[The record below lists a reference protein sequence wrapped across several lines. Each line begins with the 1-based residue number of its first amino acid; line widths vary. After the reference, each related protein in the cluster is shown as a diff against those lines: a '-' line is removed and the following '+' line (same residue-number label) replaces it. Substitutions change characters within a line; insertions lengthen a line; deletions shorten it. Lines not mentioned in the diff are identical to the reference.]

1 MPANSKRGLK
11 VLVAEDEPLAALV
24 IEDVLTGEGHA
35 VALAQDGMEAL
46 DLAGR
51 DRFDLL
57 LTDLAMP
64 RLDGLDLIRRL
75 RQSQPLLP
83 VVVMTGF
90 LSPAAAQELRDQAR
104 PPVAL
109 LQKPFEIDRLLA
121 ALALVQGLRGEPPCR
136 AQAGP

>member
-1 MPANSKRGLK
+1 MPVHSKRGLK

-24 IEDVLTGEGHA
+24 IEDVLTSEGHV
-35 VALAQDGMEAL
+35 VALAQDGAEAL
-46 DLAGR
+46 ELAGR
-51 DRFDLL
+51 DSFDLL

-64 RLDGLDLIRRL
+64 RLGGLELIQRL
-75 RQSQPLLP
+75 RQSHPMLP

-90 LSPAAAQELRDQAR
+90 LSPAAAQELRGQAR

-121 ALALVQGLRGEPPCR
+121 ALALVQGQRGEAAGR
-136 AQAGP
+136 VKAGP